1 MNKIIKKTLK
11 IVLPIL
17 LGGFILYWVY
27 RDFDF
32 ERAKEVLLH
41 GTDWGWMLLSLL
53 FGVMSHVLRG
63 WRWRQTLEPLGAYP
77 KRSDCVDA
85 IFISYA
91 ANLMLPRVGEVS
103 RCGVLVKYDDVSFS
117 KSLGTVVTERLVDT
131 LCILLITGLTFM
143 AQMPVFLRFFQETG
157 TKIPSLMH
165 LLTSPWFYVS
175 LFSVIGV
182 LVLAYYLMRMLS
194 FFEKVKGVVLNVCE
208 GVMSLRNVK
217 NIPLFVF
224 YTLFIWGCYFYHFYL
239 TFYCFSFTEHLSFQ
253 AAMVM
258 FVGGTF
264 AVIVPTPNGAGPW
277 HFAVITMMML
287 YGVSATD
294 AGIFALIVHGIQTL
308 LVIILG
314 IYGVARFNGKPF
326 EVRKSP
332 FPLNPVLVQNFLYD
346 VVCVYGSIAIY
357 GRKIMLTF
365 TIPIRGI
372 LENNSYICENN
383 FYNYE
388 YNFAVGSTKCVEA
401 FLFADS
407 DTPSV
412 WTYGANN

>member
-143 AQMPVFLRFFQETG
+143 AQMPVFLRFFR
-157 TKIPSLMH
+157 K
-165 LLTSPWFYVS
+165 
-175 LFSVIGV
+175 
-182 LVLAYYLMRMLS
+182 R
-194 FFEKVKGVVLNVCE
+194 
-208 GVMSLRNVK
+208 
-217 NIPLFVF
+217 
-224 YTLFIWGCYFYHFYL
+224 
-239 TFYCFSFTEHLSFQ
+239 
-253 AAMVM
+253 
-258 FVGGTF
+258 
-264 AVIVPTPNGAGPW
+264 
-277 HFAVITMMML
+277 
-287 YGVSATD
+287 
-294 AGIFALIVHGIQTL
+294 
-308 LVIILG
+308 
-314 IYGVARFNGKPF
+314 
-326 EVRKSP
+326 VRK
-332 FPLNPVLVQNFLYD
+332 FP
-346 VVCVYGSIAIY
+346 
-357 GRKIMLTF
+357 R
-365 TIPIRGI
+365 
-372 LENNSYICENN
+372 
-383 FYNYE
+383 
-388 YNFAVGSTKCVEA
+388 
-401 FLFADS
+401 
-407 DTPSV
+407 
-412 WTYGANN
+412 